1 MTLSWDKIRNKINS
15 LRDLTLIG
23 FANILTTAI
32 GGGFWL
38 VMAHILST
46 EAYGEVAY
54 LLSVA
59 SIAGTVAVLGA
70 GNTLIVYRAKEV
82 KLQATIYSLILGSAA
97 ITSIVLYF
105 ILYNVSTSVYVIGYV
120 IFTLAISELL
130 GAKLYERYSKYL
142 IAQKV
147 LVVVFALLLYYLIG
161 QDGIV
166 LGFGLSYFPYFII
179 VYKGFKETLFDFSFI
194 RDRFKFIINSY
205 VLDLSTILNGQLD
218 KLIIAPLIGFA
229 LLGNYQLGI
238 QVISLI
244 GILPS
249 IVYQY
254 VLPRESSGQTNTK
267 LKKGTVLIS
276 AILAILVAFL
286 SPYVIPF
293 LFQKF
298 EEAVQVVQIMAFTII
313 PTSINLMLISRFLA
327 REKSRTVLMGSGI
340 FLGVQIPTIFVLIDL
355 LGVNGVAISHLLSNN
370 SETVY
375 LLYMAKLKI
384 FGKNVQK

>member
-1 MTLSWDKIRNKINS
+1 MTLSWDKIRQKIS
-15 LRDLTLIG
+15 SFRDLTLIG
-23 FANILTTAI
+23 FANIITTAI

-46 EAYGEVAY
+46 KAYGEVAY

-82 KLQATIYSLILGSAA
+82 KLQATIYSLVLGSTA

-120 IFTLAISELL
+120 IFSLAISELL
-130 GAKLYERYSKYL
+130 GAKLYGLYSKYL

-161 QDGIV
+161 QEGIV
-166 LGFGLSYFPYFII
+166 LGFGLSYFLYFII
-179 VYKGFKETLFDFSFI
+179 VYKGFKETLVDFSLI
-194 RDRFKFIINSY
+194 RARFKFIINSY

-238 QVISLI
+238 QVISMI

-254 VLPRESSGQTNTK
+254 VLPRESSGHTNTK

-276 AILAILVAFL
+276 VILAGLVVFL

-298 EEAVQVVQIMAFTII
+298 GEAVQVVQIMGFTII
-313 PTSINLMLISRFLA
+313 PTSINLMLISQFLS

-340 FLGVQIPTIFVLIDL
+340 FLGVQIPTIFILIDL
-355 LGVNGVAISHLLSNN
+355 LGVNGVAISHVLAN
-370 SETVY
+370 SAETVY
-375 LLYMAKLKI
+375 FLYMAKLKI
-384 FGKNVQK
+384 FGKNIQK